1 MIRIALCDDVS
12 VQLAMVDD
20 IVRSYFHTNDI
31 EVETKLFSGGEQLI
45 GYVEENGFFDMY
57 ILDMIMPGI
66 KGIEIGQKLRRMGDH
81 GKIVYL
87 TATSEYAVESYEVDA
102 FFYLLK
108 PISVKAIHKVLDKA
122 VILSGTPIAD
132 VRKLEIKTREGKRI
146 INFADINYVDIVNRG
161 LCYHMTDKALLEG
174 PMLRIPFAESVHE
187 LMDCDSFIMGGSS
200 LLVNSSNIDTADKTR
215 IVFKNA
221 EELFPSRKAGQDLYN
236 QLKAY

>member
-20 IVRSYFHTNDI
+20 IVRSYFQTNDI
-31 EVETKLFSGGEQLI
+31 EVETKLFSRGEQLI
-45 GYVEENGFFDMY
+45 EYVNEIGPFDMY

-66 KGIEIGQKLRRMGDH
+66 KGIEVGQQLRQMGDH

-122 VILSGTPIAD
+122 VILAGMPITED
-132 VRKLEIKTREGKRI
+132 KKLEIKTREGKRI
-146 INFADINYVDIVNRG
+146 INFSDINYVDIVNRG
-161 LCYHMTDKALLEG
+161 LCYHMTDKNQFEG
-174 PMLRIPFAESVHE
+174 PMLRIPFAESVRE
-187 LMDCDSFIMGGSS
+187 LTDCESFILGGSS
-200 LLVNSSNIDTADKTR
+200 LLVNSSNIESADRSKVT
-215 IVFKNA
+215 FKNG
-221 EELFPSRKAGQDLYN
+221 EELFPSRKASQDLYN